1 MQSINGE
8 SPMTNCHP
16 VNYKIHLE
24 PDLANFTFAGTAEI
38 LFEAQNSVKEI
49 VLDLLEIDIGSCQV
63 MQTKNAVDCAFKFD
77 SDKEKLRIVLPE
89 PMSGNIKLTIDYQGL
104 INDKMAGFYRSKY
117 AYQDQTG
124 YMAVT
129 QFEESDARRAF
140 PCMDHPARKATFD
153 IAMDIDPHLVAISNG
168 VVKEK
173 LMLDS
178 GKIRVTFDQ
187 TPKMST
193 YLVFFGVGEFE
204 FTPDEKDDRVR
215 VVTLPGMQKFAHF
228 GADLG
233 RKSLEFS
240 EDYYGIAY
248 PLPKMDLIAIPDFAF
263 GAMENWGAVTFR
275 ENLLLHYPEV
285 TSKFGE
291 ERIFEVIAH
300 EIAHQWFGNLVTP
313 SDWRYLWL
321 NESFATFFGFGVVAH
336 YCPEWDT
343 WQQFLYSMTGPAMAR
358 DALHE
363 TFAIEIPGGEHVV
376 INASTAPIIYNK
388 GGSILR
394 QIQGYIGKD
403 NFKKGLRH
411 YLKTFEYKCA
421 ASRDLWQSFETVTQQ
436 PISELMQSWIEQP
449 GYPKITVRR
458 KNGRLI
464 LNQQRFTYLPEPSA
478 QRWMIPVTVNLF
490 TKSGETRKLSLIM
503 DDAEKELEIEEDVVA
518 YKVNDQQSGFYRV
531 KYDDA
536 ANLAELGRQVLVKT
550 MSPEDRWGLQN
561 DLYALVKSGEVS
573 LVDYLKFLSSY
584 RQEDAYLPLVS
595 IADNLLGAYLITDE
609 DLRGQ
614 IATMAAPWFEAILHN
629 IGFEPDKAE
638 THTISLLRDKF
649 IWAAAFLGSDAA
661 VEFARDRF
669 KALMEGADIHPD
681 IMKSVLQ
688 ASAYTGDERVYN
700 WFVERM
706 DQSRIEHERMN
717 ILTALGCFKDG
728 VLTGKV
734 LQSVLDSVPA
744 RNKFIPVVAMSA
756 NPYAIPLMWDWY
768 VSHLE
773 EIEQF
778 HPMLY
783 ERIVAAIIPA
793 SGLERADEVKKFF
806 ADYMQ
811 QKDKARDVI
820 KLSLERLEINLR
832 MRAAN

>member
-1 MQSINGE
+1 
-8 SPMTNCHP
+8 MTSYKP
-16 VNYKIHLE
+16 VNYKIQLE
-24 PDLANFTFAGTAEI
+24 PDLANFTFAGTAEV
-38 LFEAQNSVKEI
+38 LFEAHQVIEEI
-49 VLDLLEIDIGSCQV
+49 VLNLLEIAIWRCRVLQNNDSV
-63 MQTKNAVDCAFKFD
+63 NCAFNVD
-77 SDKEKLRIVLPE
+77 PAKEELRLALPR
-89 PMSGNIKLTIDYQGL
+89 PMSGNIRLKIDYQGL

-117 AYQDQTG
+117 AYQDQIG

-140 PCMDHPARKATFD
+140 PCIDHPARKATFD
-153 IAMDIDPHLVAISNG
+153 ISMDIDPHLVAISNG
-168 VVKEK
+168 AVKEK
-173 LMLDS
+173 KMLDS
-178 GKIRVTFDQ
+178 GKMRVTFEQ

-204 FTPDEKDDRVR
+204 FTPDEKDDRIR
-215 VVTLPGMQKFAHF
+215 VATLPGMQKFAHF

-285 TSKFGE
+285 TSRSGE

-313 SDWRYLWL
+313 SDWKYLWL
-321 NESFATFFGFGVVAH
+321 NESFATFFGFGVVDH
-336 YCPEWDT
+336 YCPDWDT
-343 WQQFLYSMTGPAMAR
+343 WQQFLYSMTGSALTR
-358 DALHE
+358 DALQE

-376 INASTAPIIYNK
+376 INSSTAPIVYNK
-388 GGSILR
+388 GASILR
-394 QIQGYIGKD
+394 QIRGYIGED
-403 NFKKGLRH
+403 NFKKGLQH
-411 YLKTFEYKCA
+411 YLKTYEYDCA
-421 ASRDLWQSFETVTQQ
+421 TSRDLWQSFEAVTQQ
-436 PISELMQSWIEQP
+436 PISQLMKSWIEQP
-449 GYPKITVRR
+449 GYPKITVSRH
-458 KNGRLI
+458 KGQLI
-464 LNQQRFTYLPEPSA
+464 LNQQRFTYLTNESA
-478 QRWMIPVTVNLF
+478 QSWLIPVTIDLF
-490 TKSGETRKLSLIM
+490 LKTGETRKLSLLM
-503 DDAEKELEIEEDVVA
+503 DEPRKVIEVDDEVVA
-518 YKVNDQQSGFYRV
+518 YKINHRQSGFYRV
-531 KYDDA
+531 KYEDA
-536 ANLAELGRQVLVKT
+536 DNLAELGRRVLAKT
-550 MSPEDRWGLQN
+550 LLPEDRWGLQN
-561 DLYALVKSGEVS
+561 DLYALVKKGEVS

-595 IADNLLGAYLITDE
+595 IADNLLGAYLVTDE

-614 IATMAAPWFEAILHN
+614 IASMAGPWFEAILHN

-638 THTISLLRDKF
+638 KHTTSLLRDKF
-649 IWAAAFLGSDAA
+649 VWASAFWGSNTA
-661 VEFARDRF
+661 VDFARDRF
-669 KALMEGADIHPD
+669 KALEQGADIHPD

-688 ASAYTGDERVYN
+688 ASAYTGDERIYE
-700 WFVERM
+700 WFVQRM
-706 DQSRIEHERMN
+706 GQSRIEHERLN

-728 VLTGKV
+728 ALIGKV
-734 LQSVLDSVPA
+734 LQYVLDSVPA
-744 RNKFIPVVAMSA
+744 RNKFVPVVAMSA

-783 ERIVAAIIPA
+783 ERVLAAIIPA
-793 SGLERADEVKKFF
+793 AGLERANEVKNFF
-806 ADYMQ
+806 DGYMQ
-811 QKDKARDVI
+811 KKEKARDVI
-820 KLSLERLEINLR
+820 KLSLEKLEINLR

>member
-1 MQSINGE
+1 
-8 SPMTNCHP
+8 MTTYKP
-16 VNYKIHLE
+16 VNYRLHLV
-24 PDLANFTFAGTAEI
+24 PDLDKFTFAGTAEI
-38 LFEAQNSVKEI
+38 LFEAQNAVKEI
-49 VLDLLEIDIGSCQV
+49 VLDLLEIDVKGCRVLQNNE
-63 MQTKNAVDCAFKFD
+63 TADCAFKFD
-77 SDKEKLRIVLPE
+77 PDNEELRIGLPE
-89 PMSGNIKLTIDYQGL
+89 PLSGDIKLTINYQGL

-117 AYQDQTG
+117 SHQGQTR

-153 IAMDIDPHLVAISNG
+153 ITMDIDPHLVAISNCA
-168 VVKEK
+168 VKEK
-173 LMLDS
+173 QMLDS
-178 GKIRVTFDQ
+178 GKMRITFDQ

-215 VVTLPGMQKFAHF
+215 VATLPGMQKFAHF

-233 RKSLEFS
+233 SKSLEFS

-275 ENLLLHYPEV
+275 ENLLLHYPDV
-285 TSKFGE
+285 TSKAGE

-321 NESFATFFGFGVVAH
+321 NESFATFFGFGVVDH

-394 QIQGYIGKD
+394 QIQGYIGEN

-411 YLKTFEYKCA
+411 YLKTFEYSCA
-421 ASRDLWQSFETVTQQ
+421 ASRDLWQSFEAVTQQ
-436 PISELMQSWIEQP
+436 PISALMQSWIEQP
-449 GYPKITVRR
+449 GYPKLTASRQ
-458 KNGRLI
+458 NGALK
-464 LNQQRFTYLPEPSA
+464 LKQQRFTYLPEAST
-478 QRWMIPVTVNLF
+478 QKWLIPVTVNLF
-490 TKSGETRKLSLIM
+490 TKSGETRQMSVLM
-503 DDAEKELEIEEDVVA
+503 DEVEKQLEMEDDVVA
-518 YKVNDQQSGFYRV
+518 YKVNDRQTGFYRV

-536 ANLAELGRQVLVKT
+536 ANLAELGRQVLAKA

-561 DLYALVKSGEVS
+561 DLYALVKGGEAS

-584 RQEDAYLPLVS
+584 RQEDAYLPLVG
-595 IADNLLGAYLITDE
+595 IADNLLGAYLVTGDNS
-609 DLRGQ
+609 RGQ
-614 IATMAAPWFEAILHN
+614 IASMAAPWFEAILHN
-629 IGFEPDKAE
+629 IGFEPDTAE
-638 THTISLLRDKF
+638 KHTTSLLRDKF

-661 VEFARDRF
+661 EEFARDRF
-669 KALMEGADIHPD
+669 KALMEGAEIHPD

-688 ASAYTGDERVYN
+688 ASAYAGDNRVYD
-700 WFVERM
+700 WFAQRLDE
-706 DQSRIEHERMN
+706 SRIEHERMN
-717 ILTALGCFKDG
+717 ILTALGCFKDDI
-728 VLTGKV
+728 LTGKA
-734 LQSVLDSVPA
+734 LQYVLDEVPA

-756 NPYAIPLMWDWY
+756 NPHAIPLMWDWY

-783 ERIVAAIIPA
+783 ERVIAAIIPA
-793 SGLERADEVKKFF
+793 AGLERADEVNKFF

-832 MRAAN
+832 MREAN